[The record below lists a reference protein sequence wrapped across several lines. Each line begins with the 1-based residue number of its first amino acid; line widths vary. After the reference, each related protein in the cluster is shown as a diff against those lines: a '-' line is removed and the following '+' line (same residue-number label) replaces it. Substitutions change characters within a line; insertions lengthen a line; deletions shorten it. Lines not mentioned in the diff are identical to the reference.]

1 MKEVSIVIL
10 NWNGKQHLELFLPA
24 LLRHTTHPDV
34 EIVVADNGSVDDS
47 LEFLKNEYPRI
58 RIIELELNHG
68 FSGGYNRAMEQVD
81 ARSMPGTYSY

>member
-1 MKEVSIVIL
+1 MKLVSIVIL

-24 LLRHTTHPDV
+24 LIRHTTHPDA

-58 RIIELELNHG
+58 RIIEDITVQWN
-68 FSGGYNRAMEQVD
+68 
-81 ARSMPGTYSY
+81 RSMPDTYSY